1 MGVKLDPRVRI
12 QGKGQSRVSPFRSKL
27 DSDANLNAGIP
38 DWELLARYLAGEAGM
53 SERAQVERWIALDP
67 ANAAFLAALQRA
79 WEASRA
85 THTVDVDAAWT
96 RVATRLNETASL
108 AQVTASRRITFARPT
123 VLAMAAA
130 LLLMAAVGIWRVLAP
145 GAPVPASHLS
155 SRTATYTTP
164 VGRTEVIR
172 LPDSS
177 LVVLGPASQMVYDP
191 ATFTQE
197 RSVTLDGVAY
207 FEVRHDSTAPFSVRA
222 AGTLVRDLGTAFEV
236 RARAADSVLRV
247 VVREGAVEIQA
258 EGGANSKV
266 RLEAGDVARLD
277 LGTGS
282 IERQSHEDIER
293 LLGWLRGELIF
304 DDAPLIEVARELA
317 RWYGVE
323 FRFLNV
329 RSDELHYSGT
339 FQLGSLELLDAGLQ
353 ALDMAVPGVGVT
365 RAGSMLTFEREGP
378 AR

>member
-1 MGVKLDPRVRI
+1 M
-12 QGKGQSRVSPFRSKL
+12 SPLRTKV
-27 DSDANLNAGIP
+27 DSGGNLNGGIP

-53 SERAQVERWIALDP
+53 SERAQIERWIALDP

-79 WEASRA
+79 WESSRS
-85 THTVDVDAAWT
+85 THAVDVDAAWT
-96 RVATRLNETASL
+96 RVAARLSETTSL
-108 AQVTASRRITFARPT
+108 TKVTTSRRFAFARPT

-130 LLLMAAVGIWRVLAP
+130 LLVVVAVGVWRVVAP
-145 GAPVPASHLS
+145 DAPVPADLLS
-155 SRTATYTTP
+155 SRLERYATP

-177 LVVLGPASQMVYDP
+177 LVVLGPASQLAYSA
-191 ATFTQE
+191 ATFAKE

-207 FEVRHDSTAPFSVRA
+207 FEVRHDSAAPFSVRA

-236 RARAADSVLRV
+236 RARAADSVVRV

-258 EGGANSKV
+258 ERGASSKA
-266 RLEAGDVARLD
+266 RLEAGEVARLD
-277 LGTGS
+277 VGTGS
-282 IERQSHEDIER
+282 IERQSHGDVER
-293 LLGWLRGELIF
+293 LLGWLRGELTF
-304 DDAPLIEVARELA
+304 DDAPLVEVARELA

-329 RSDELHYSGT
+329 GFDESHYSGT

-353 ALDMAVPGVGVT
+353 ALDMAVPGVRVT
-365 RAGSMLTFEREGP
+365 RSGSVLTFEREGP
-378 AR
+378 TR